1 VPRVLLAAA
10 LLALVLSATAGA
22 AVTRSDAHGTTLVD
36 GRKVFP
42 IVLAKGP
49 ERGTTTP
56 SGADAL
62 AEVVGAGVNFFKVG
76 PATTAWTSADLAD
89 ALAWNRAAAT
99 LGAHTWINLSTLSRA
114 TPGSSQAARL
124 RELITSL
131 EADPSGTAIGIWK
144 GADEPLWSGFP
155 PSSLQFAYCLATS
168 RGERSWCGGEPPEDE
183 DHLWVTIQAPR
194 GTASQLAPYSAVT
207 DTHGVD
213 HYPVTFRNRADPKL
227 HEVGEWTKTVESIT
241 PNRSV
246 WTTLQVCASGSSDP
260 AGSGDFVLPTRR
272 QERYMIYDAIIN
284 GARNLAF
291 YGGNLPR
298 CWSDTEAGH
307 GWNWTFWNDV
317 LEGLIQEINADSPIA
332 AALVNPEST
341 KVLTT
346 SDSTTQVIQREGE
359 DESDLWVIAARH
371 GAGSQVVTISGLPAR
386 VTSGTVYT
394 EGRSVTV
401 AGGAFTDTFDR
412 WDVHV
417 YHFTVPAATAPAP
430 VPSPAP
436 APAPAPLPPPPPP
449 SAPVPPP
456 PPAAPAPAPEA
467 PTAAAAATSQPYA
480 SALAPSSAPNES
492 LPAKLYARGASSL
505 PQSPVAG
512 RIFRFRLRVVTD
524 RGEVVR
530 RGRVACRARAG
541 KTPARVLAKRW
552 SSGAVSCSWLVPR
565 SARGKKL
572 RAVVRLESEGLTL
585 LRSFARHVR

>member
-1 VPRVLLAAA
+1 MVPAA
-10 LLALVLSATAGA
+10 AGA

-49 ERGTTTP
+49 ERGSTTP
-56 SGADAL
+56 SGSNAL
-62 AEVVGAGVNFFKVG
+62 AEVVSAGVNFFKIG
-76 PATTAWTSADLAD
+76 PATTVWTSADIAD
-89 ALAWNRAAAT
+89 ALAWNQAAAT
-99 LGAHTWINLSTLSRA
+99 LGAYTWINLSTLSRA
-114 TPGSSQAARL
+114 TPGSTQHALLSQV
-124 RELITSL
+124 ITSL
-131 EADPSGTAIGIWK
+131 EDDPSGAAIGMWK

-155 PSSLQFAYCLATS
+155 PSSLQFAYCLATT
-168 RGERSWCGGEPPEDE
+168 RGDPSWCGGEPPEDA

-194 GTASQLAPYSAVT
+194 GTASQLAPYTAVT

-213 HYPVTFRNRADPKL
+213 HYPVTYRNREDPRL
-227 HEVGEWTKTVESIT
+227 HEVGTWTDLIRSIT

-260 AGSGDFVLPTRR
+260 AGSGAFVLPTRR

-298 CWSDTEAGH
+298 CWSDTDTAYR
-307 GWNWTFWNDV
+307 WNWTFWNGV
-317 LEGLIQEINADSPIA
+317 LEDLIREINANSPIA

-359 DESDLWVIAARH
+359 NDSDLWVIAARH
-371 GAGSQVVTISGLPAR
+371 GAGAETVAISGLPAT

-394 EGRSVTV
+394 EGRSVSV
-401 AGGAFTDTFDR
+401 AGGAFVDTFDR

-417 YHFTVPAATAPAP
+417 YHFTVPAATDPAP
-430 VPSPAP
+430 LPSPAP
-436 APAPAPLPPPPPP
+436 PPAPAPLPPQPPPETP
-449 SAPVPPP
+449 APPP
-456 PPAAPAPAPEA
+456 PPAAPAPTPEST
-467 PTAAAAATSQPYA
+467 PAATSQPLA
-480 SALAPSSAPNES
+480 GALPPSSAPNEG
-492 LPAKLYARGASSL
+492 LPARLYARAASSV

-512 RIFRFRLRVVTD
+512 RSFRFRLRVVTA
-524 RGEVVR
+524 RGDVVH
-530 RGRVACRARAG
+530 RGRVTCGARAG
-541 KTPARVLAKRW
+541 TTPARVLAKRW
-552 SSGAVSCSWLVPR
+552 RNGAVSCSWLVPK

-572 RAVVRLESEGLTL
+572 RAVVRLESDGRTL
-585 LRSFARHVR
+585 RRSFARRVR

>member
-22 AVTRSDAHGTTLVD
+22 ALTRADAHGTTLVD
-36 GRKVFP
+36 GREVFP

-62 AEVVGAGVNFFKVG
+62 AEVVSAGVNFFKVG
-76 PATTAWTSADLAD
+76 PAATAWTNADLAD

-99 LGAHTWINLSTLSRA
+99 LGAYTWINLSTLSRA
-114 TPGSSQAARL
+114 TPGSTQHTRL
-124 RELITSL
+124 REVITSL
-131 EADPSGTAIGIWK
+131 ESDASGSAIAVWK
-144 GADEPLWSGFP
+144 GADEPWWSKFP
-155 PSSLQFAYCLATS
+155 ASSLQFAYCLATS
-168 RGERSWCGGEPPEDE
+168 RGDTSWCAGEPPVDN

-194 GTASQLAPYSAVT
+194 GTASDLAPYSAVT

-213 HYPVTFRNRADPKL
+213 HYPVTYRNRDDPKL
-227 HEVGEWTKTVESIT
+227 HEVGTWTDLIRSIT

-260 AGSGDFVLPTRR
+260 AGSGAFVMPTRR

-298 CWSDTEAGH
+298 CWSDTDTAH

-317 LEGLIQEINADSPIA
+317 LEGLIQEINANSPIA

-341 KVLTT
+341 RVLTT
-346 SDSTTQVIQREGE
+346 SDSTTQLIQREGE
-359 DESDLWVIAARH
+359 NESDLWVIAARH
-371 GAGSQVVTISGLPAR
+371 GAGSQTVAISGLPAT

-394 EGRSVTV
+394 EGRSVRV

-430 VPSPAP
+430 LPSPAP
-436 APAPAPLPPPPPP
+436 PPAPAPLPPPPPP
-449 SAPVPPP
+449 STPEPPP
-456 PPAAPAPAPEA
+456 PPAPAPTEAPA
-467 PTAAAAATSQPYA
+467 AAAAATSQSLAP
-480 SALAPSSAPNES
+480 ALPPSSAPNEAV
-492 LPAKLYARGASSL
+492 PARLYARGASSV

-512 RIFRFRLRVVTD
+512 RVFRFRLRVVTA
-524 RGEVVR
+524 RGDVVR

-541 KTPARVLAKRW
+541 KTPTRVLAKRW
-552 SSGAVSCSWLVPR
+552 SNGAVSCSWLVPKA
-565 SARGKKL
+565 ARGKKL
-572 RAVVRLESEGLTL
+572 RAVVRLESDGLTL
-585 LRSFARHVR
+585 IRSFARRVR

>member
-1 VPRVLLAAA
+1 VTRVLLAAA
-10 LLALVLSATAGA
+10 LLAVALPAAAGA

-56 SGADAL
+56 RGADAL
-62 AEVVGAGVNFFKVG
+62 TEVVGAGVNFFKVG
-76 PATTAWTSADLAD
+76 PAITAWTSADLAD
-89 ALAWNRAAAT
+89 ALAWNQAAAT
-99 LGAHTWINLSTLSRA
+99 LGAYTWINLSTLSRA
-114 TPGSSQAARL
+114 TAGSSQAARL
-124 RELITSL
+124 REVITSL
-131 EADPSGTAIGIWK
+131 EAGPAGSAIGMWK

-155 PSSLQFAYCLATS
+155 PSALQFAYCLATS

-194 GTASQLAPYSAVT
+194 GTASQLAPYSVVT

-213 HYPVTFRNRADPKL
+213 HYPVTYRNQADPRL

-298 CWSDTEAGH
+298 CWSDTDTAH

-332 AALVNPEST
+332 PALVKPEST

-359 DESDLWVIAARH
+359 NDSDLWVIAARH
-371 GAGSQVVTISGLPAR
+371 GSGSQVVTISGLPAT
-386 VTSGTVYT
+386 VTGGTVYT

-417 YHFTVPAATAPAP
+417 YHFTVPAATAPSPAP
-430 VPSPAP
+430 PPAP
-436 APAPAPLPPPPPP
+436 APAPSPLPPPPPP
-449 SAPVPPP
+449 SEPAPPP
-456 PPAAPAPAPEA
+456 PPPMPE
-467 PTAAAAATSQPYA
+467 PPVAAAAAASQALSP
-480 SALAPSSAPNES
+480 ALAPSSAPNES
-492 LPAKLYARGASSL
+492 LPAKLYALGASSL
-505 PQSPVAG
+505 PHSPVAG
-512 RIFRFRLRVVTD
+512 RVFRFRLRVVTD
-524 RGEVVR
+524 RGDVVH
-530 RGRVACRARAG
+530 RGRVACRAHAA

-552 SSGAVSCSWLVPR
+552 SNGAVSCSWLVPR
-565 SARGKKL
+565 SARGKQL
-572 RAVVRLESEGLTL
+572 RAVVRLESKGLTL
-585 LRSFARHVR
+585 VRSFARRVR

>member
-1 VPRVLLAAA
+1 VPRILLAAVLLAV
-10 LLALVLSATAGA
+10 LLPATASA
-22 AVTRSDAHGTTLVD
+22 AVTRSDAQGTTLVD

-62 AEVVGAGVNFFKVG
+62 AEVVGAGVNFFKIG
-76 PATTAWTSADLAD
+76 PATTAWTSADIAD

-99 LGAHTWINLSTLSRA
+99 LGAYTWINLSTLSRA
-114 TPGSSQAARL
+114 TPGSKEHTLLSQV
-124 RELITSL
+124 ITSL
-131 EADPSGTAIGIWK
+131 EDDPSGAAIGMWK
-144 GADEPLWSGFP
+144 GADEPLWSGFQ
-155 PSSLQFAYCLATS
+155 PSSLQFAYCLATA
-168 RGERSWCGGEPPEDE
+168 RGERSWCGGQPPEDE
-183 DHLWVTIQAPR
+183 EHLWVTIQAPR

-207 DTHGVD
+207 DTHGID
-213 HYPVTFRNRADPKL
+213 HYPVTFRNRADPRL
-227 HEVGEWTKTVESIT
+227 HEVGTWTATVESIT

-298 CWSDTEAGH
+298 CWSETDAAH

-317 LEGLIQEINADSPIA
+317 LEGLIQEINANSPIA
-332 AALVNPEST
+332 PALVNPEST

-359 DESDLWVIAARH
+359 NESDLWVIAARH
-371 GAGSQVVTISGLPAR
+371 GAGSQVVTISGLPAT

-401 AGGAFTDTFDR
+401 AAGAFTDSFDR

-430 VPSPAP
+430 LPSPAP
-436 APAPAPLPPPPPP
+436 PPAPAPLPPPPPS
-449 SAPVPPP
+449 SAPEPPP
-456 PPAAPAPAPEA
+456 PPAAPASTPEA
-467 PTAAAAATSQPYA
+467 PAAAAAATSQ
-480 SALAPSSAPNES
+480 SLAPAPPPSSAPNEGT
-492 LPAKLYARGASSL
+492 PARLYARGASSD

-512 RIFRFRLRVVTD
+512 RAFRFRLRVVTA
-524 RGEVVR
+524 RGGVVR
-530 RGRVACRARAG
+530 RGHVACKARAG
-541 KTPARVLAKRW
+541 KMPARVLAKRW
-552 SSGAVSCSWLVPR
+552 SNGAVSCSWLVPK
-565 SARGKKL
+565 SAGGKKL
-572 RAVVRLESEGLTL
+572 RAEVRLESEGLTL
-585 LRSFARHVR
+585 IRSFARRVR

>member
-1 VPRVLLAAA
+1 MPRVLLAAA

-76 PATTAWTSADLAD
+76 PATTAWTNADIAD
-89 ALAWNRAAAT
+89 ALAWNQAAAT
-99 LGAHTWINLSTLSRA
+99 LGVYTWINLSTLSRA
-114 TPGSSQAARL
+114 TVGSSQHTLLAQV
-124 RELITSL
+124 ITSL
-131 EADPSGTAIGIWK
+131 ENDPSGTAIGMWK
-144 GADEPLWSGFP
+144 GADEPLWSGFA

-194 GTASQLAPYSAVT
+194 GTASQLEPYSAVT

-213 HYPVTFRNRADPKL
+213 HYPVTFRNRADPRL
-227 HEVGEWTKTVESIT
+227 HEVGEWTKTVASIT

-260 AGSGDFVLPTRR
+260 AGSGAFVLPTRR

-298 CWSDTEAGH
+298 CWSDTDTTH

-317 LEGLIQEINADSPIA
+317 LEGLIEEINADSAIA
-332 AALVNPEST
+332 PALVKPEST

-346 SDSTTQVIQREGE
+346 TDSTTQVIQREGE
-359 DESDLWVIAARH
+359 NESDLWVIAARH
-371 GAGSQVVTISGLPAR
+371 GAGSQVVTISGLPAT

-394 EGRSVTV
+394 EGRSVAV

-417 YHFTVPAATAPAP
+417 YHFTVPAAPAP
-430 VPSPAP
+430 LPSPAP
-436 APAPAPLPPPPPP
+436 PPAPLPPPPPP
-449 SAPVPPP
+449 SAPEPP
-456 PPAAPAPAPEA
+456 PAPAPSPEDPA
-467 PTAAAAATSQPYA
+467 SPAAATSQ
-480 SALAPSSAPNES
+480 ALALALPPSSASDEAI
-492 LPAKLYARGASSL
+492 PARLYARGASSV

-512 RIFRFRLRVVTD
+512 RIFRFRLRVVTA
-524 RGEVVR
+524 RGGVVH
-530 RGRVACRARAG
+530 RGHVACRARAG
-541 KTPARVLAKRW
+541 KTPVRVLGKRW
-552 SSGAVSCSWLVPR
+552 SNGAVSCSWLVPK

-572 RAVVRLESEGLTL
+572 RAVVRLESDGLTL
-585 LRSFARHVR
+585 TRSFARRVR

>member
-1 VPRVLLAAA
+1 VPRVLLVAA
-10 LLALVLSATAGA
+10 LLAVVLSAAAGA
-22 AVTRSDAHGTTLVD
+22 AVTRFDAQGTTLVD

-49 ERGTTTP
+49 ERGSTTP
-56 SGADAL
+56 GGTDAL
-62 AEVVGAGVNFFKVG
+62 AEVVSAGVNFFKIG
-76 PATTAWTSADLAD
+76 PATTAWTSADIAD

-99 LGAHTWINLSTLSRA
+99 LGVYTWINLSTLSRA
-114 TPGSSQAARL
+114 TRGSSQHTL
-124 RELITSL
+124 LHQVITSL
-131 EADPSGTAIGIWK
+131 ENDASGTAIGMWK

-168 RGERSWCGGEPPEDE
+168 RGDPSWCGGEPPEDE
-183 DHLWVTIQAPR
+183 EHLWVTIQAPR

-213 HYPVTFRNRADPKL
+213 HYPVTFRNRADPRL
-227 HEVGEWTKTVESIT
+227 HEVGDWTKTVESIT

-260 AGSGDFVLPTRR
+260 AGSGAFVMPTRR

-298 CWSDTEAGH
+298 CWSDTDTAH

-317 LEGLIQEINADSPIA
+317 LEGLIEEINAKSPIA
-332 AALVNPEST
+332 DALVNPEST
-341 KVLTT
+341 KALTT

-359 DESDLWVIAARH
+359 TESDLWVIAARH
-371 GAGSQVVTISGLPAR
+371 GAGSETVAISGLPAT

-394 EGRSVTV
+394 EGRSVSV

-430 VPSPAP
+430 LPSPAP
-436 APAPAPLPPPPPP
+436 PPAPSPLPSPPPP
-449 SAPVPPP
+449 SAPEPPPP
-456 PPAAPAPAPEA
+456 PPAPEA
-467 PTAAAAATSQPYA
+467 PAAAATAASQ
-480 SALAPSSAPNES
+480 SLAPAPRLSSAPNEGM
-492 LPAKLYARGASSL
+492 PARLYARGTSSV

-512 RIFRFRLRVVTD
+512 RGFRLRLRVVTA
-524 RGEVVR
+524 RGDVVH
-530 RGRVACRARAG
+530 RGRVACAARAG

-552 SSGAVSCSWLVPR
+552 SNGAVSCSWLVPK

-572 RAVVRLESEGLTL
+572 RAVVRLESKGLTL
-585 LRSFARHVR
+585 TRSFARRVR